1 MVGVSSESAHT
12 AVEARGLGISVGRRV
27 GRRVGRSEMVSVGR
41 SEGGRFGNS
50 DGRNSVG
57 FW

>member
-27 GRRVGRSEMVSVGR
+27 GSRVGSSEMVSVGR
-41 SEGGRFGNS
+41 SEGGRFGHS
-50 DGRNSVG
+50 DGRNSV
-57 FW
+57 